1 MQKILLKARNIGFTS
16 MLLKCKSF
24 RDLVDLDSL
33 PWWMK
38 ADIPNGDNDMAITQ
52 ADINNWFSYHPP
64 TPEQLVAYNDIRQAA
79 KIYAETVNRHVPDSA
94 DKTAAMRK
102 IRESVMAANLAVACY
117 QKPTVE
123 SLEAILKSDEN
134 PTITVNSDG
143 SITTES
149 E

>member
-1 MQKILLKARNIGFTS
+1 MFS
-16 MLLKCKSF
+16 
-24 RDLVDLDSL
+24 
-33 PWWMK
+33 
-38 ADIPNGDNDMAITQ
+38 Q
-52 ADINNWFSYHPP
+52 AEIQNWFSYHAP

-79 KIYAETVNRHVPDSA
+79 KIYAETVNKHVPDSA

-117 QKPTVE
+117 QKPTIE
-123 SLEAILKSDEN
+123 SLEEILKSEEGAAFVIN
-134 PTITVNSDG
+134 PDG